1 MSHEL
6 AEKAA
11 GLASRVNSLIIF
23 HTGEYCIKLLE
34 EKDRLSRLL
43 LAAIVKELKQEH
55 EAYKAAISG
64 INEAIEFIGDAD
76 KELEGIAKAIR
87 LIKKAIDSLEKALKK
102 AI

>member
-11 GLASRVNSLIIF
+11 GLASRVNSLIIY
-23 HTGEYCIKLLE
+23 HTGEHCIKLLE
-34 EKDRLSRLL
+34 EKDRLSKLL
-43 LAAIVKELKQEH
+43 LAAIVKELNQEH
-55 EAYKAAISG
+55 EAFKAAISG
-64 INEAIEFIGDAD
+64 MNEAIEFIGDAD

>member
-6 AEKAA
+6 AEKVA
-11 GLASRVNSLIIF
+11 GLASRVNSLIIS

-43 LAAIVKELKQEH
+43 FVAIVKELKQEH
-55 EAYKAAISG
+55 EAYKSAING